1 MFVRE
6 HQNQFRIA
14 NADVKIIYGNRFSD
28 GAAGQYSWNKPP
40 GVSHVYMML
49 IGQGGDGNGA
59 TGGGS
64 GAVTVWYGA
73 AQHVPDSLNVAFNFN
88 AGWARVLYRTTSAT
102 SFVLLEANGGVVA
115 SSSGGAAT
123 TANAFAASGFYQST
137 AGQAGSSGG
146 VAAPTDTFLTGGGS
160 DQGRVLSN
168 YGYNNTVGGAVGV
181 SAPGFFQLQ
190 PIIVGVGGA
199 GSTTNAA
206 GGIGCGGGLQSGRGG
221 TGMVLIASW

>member
-14 NADVKIIYGNRFSD
+14 NADVKIIYGNRMADTVGTF
-28 GAAGQYSWNKPP
+28 YWNKPP
-40 GVSHVYMML
+40 GVSHVYMLL
-49 IGQGGDGNGA
+49 IGQGADGNGS

-73 AQHVPDSLNVAFNFN
+73 AQHVPDSLNIAFSVA
-88 AGWARVLYRTTSAT
+88 GSGTRILYRTTSSTLAT
-102 SFVLLEANGGVVA
+102 LLQANGG
-115 SSSGGAAT
+115 SGGTAGAAT
-123 TANAFAASGFYQST
+123 AANAFAASGFYQST
-137 AGQAGSSGG
+137 AGQAGSAGG

-160 DQGRVLSN
+160 DQGRVISN